1 MLKRILLTLT
11 VLLVCAPLAL
21 AAADAAGPDDRTALT
36 GLASAKAVFDV
47 RSKESGRLLF
57 NVKLI
62 ERTYAS
68 LLAQGVKPEFVVS
81 FRGATLPM
89 LRSHPLR
96 VDEREEAI
104 LREVRERLAELEK
117 GKARLEACNVAA
129 QIFKVTPE
137 QLAPGV
143 SLIGNSLISLIGYQ
157 NRGYAIVPME

>member
-1 MLKRILLTLT
+1 MRQRLLLICLS
-11 VLLVCAPLAL
+11 LLLLIPATSLAET
-21 AAADAAGPDDRTALT
+21 DSQPDDHAALG
-36 GLASAKAVFDV
+36 GLTSAKAVFDV
-47 RSKESGRLLF
+47 RSKEVGRLLF

-62 ERTYAS
+62 EQTYDS

-89 LRSHPLR
+89 LRRVPER

-104 LREVRERLAELEK
+104 LREIRERLTELEQ
-117 GKARLEACNVAA
+117 GKATLQACNVAA

-143 SLIGNSLISLIGYQ
+143 TMVGNSLISLIGYQ
-157 NRGYAIVPME
+157 NKGYALVPME